1 MQNNFFANV
10 QATPD
15 GLPAGQPVRDTIYY
29 ICRIVTALAW
39 TAIFV
44 WVFAP
49 KGSGWAD
56 AAGNAGLAWILL
68 TGGGYFADST
78 LRSIVKLYGRG
89 ETK

>member
-1 MQNNFFANV
+1 MQNNFFANA

-29 ICRIVTALAW
+29 ICRIVTPLAW

-49 KGSGWAD
+49 KGSSWAES
-56 AAGNAGLAWILL
+56 AGNAGLAWILF
-68 TGGGYFADST
+68 TGGGYFAEPT
-78 LRSIVKLYGRG
+78 LRSIARLYGG
-89 ETK
+89 GKTE